1 MKEDFFKALRKE
13 LIAASVEDTLGEVE
27 EGTIVVTEADEETR
41 RKIEEIEE
49 IQEEARGLPMWV
61 TKIFN
66 IFLQKKILPKSNYL
80 HLIP

>member
-66 IFLQKKILPKSNYL
+66 IILQKKILPKSNYL